1 MGFLASTT
9 TTTALPDT
17 TTLTMTTTA
26 LPDMTTLTMTA
37 TTVSASPTEMVPCTY
52 SKTFTYAGWPIQQD
66 SADTAQMVSRCGNAG
81 IDFVNTADTATC
93 LINSHASGYDYDKWT
108 PQSACPYP
116 LGQQPGVSQASC
128 QAEFA
133 RWKSLGVRMV
143 TLPGGI
149 SAMTGIGHGVLNTV
163 RGECALL
170 EFEGRYAVIF
180 QVDIRSWS
188 LELTESTLNHLTNNV
203 VPGGHCFVPTVKEI
217 DCASVQ
223 A

>member
-1 MGFLASTT
+1 
-9 TTTALPDT
+9 
-17 TTLTMTTTA
+17 
-26 LPDMTTLTMTA
+26 
-37 TTVSASPTEMVPCTY
+37 
-52 SKTFTYAGWPIQQD
+52 
-66 SADTAQMVSRCGNAG
+66 MVSRCTDEG
-81 IDFVNTADTATC
+81 INFVNTADTATC

-116 LGQQPGVSQASC
+116 LGQQPGVSQVAC
-128 QAEFA
+128 QTEFA
-133 RWKSLGVRMV
+133 RWKSLDVRMV

-188 LELTESTLNHLTNNV
+188 LELTERTLNHLTNNV
-203 VPGGHCFVPTVKEI
+203 VPGGHCFVPKVKEI